1 MDGMRTEVNHVVLL
15 GDSIFDNKRYVPGAP
30 DVVAQVREVLPAG
43 NAATLLAIDGSVTTN
58 VRAQLARMPADAT
71 HLVVS
76 CGGNDALMQSG
87 VLNRSA
93 RSTAEAFAML
103 GGIAE
108 GFERDYRFMLDGV
121 YAHDLPVAICTIYYP
136 NFADAALS
144 RIARTALT
152 VFNDAIIRAG
162 VEAGAPVIDLRLICS
177 EPEDYANEIEPSA
190 RGGAKIARAIMRVV
204 TEHDFANRR
213 TAFFC

>member
-1 MDGMRTEVNHVVLL
+1 MKAESNHVVLL
-15 GDSIFDNKRYVPGAP
+15 GDSIFDNERYVSGAP
-30 DVVAQVREVLPAG
+30 DVVAQVREALPAG
-43 NAATLLAIDGSVTTN
+43 DGATLLAIDGSVTTN
-58 VRAQLARMPADAT
+58 VRAQLARLPADAT

-87 VLNRSA
+87 VLNRPV

-108 GFERDYRFMLDGV
+108 RFESDYRSMLEGV
-121 YAHDLPVAICTIYYP
+121 CAHSLPVAICTIYYP
-136 NFADAALS
+136 NFADGALN

-152 VFNDAIIRAG
+152 VFNDAIIRLG
-162 VEAGAPVIDLRLICS
+162 TEAGAPVIDLRLICS

-204 TEHDFANRR
+204 AEHDFANRR
-213 TAFFC
+213 TSLFC